1 MELYIDILSKT
12 EETVSS
18 EQHGTREHVTFNI
31 IAKQIL
37 DKINDPPPTFIAQT
51 KKHGEEQI
59 LQKVLVILPV
69 EMNWSR
75 NLFHIIG
82 KRHAEKGNACNIAIG
97 IQLYEQ

>member
-59 LQKVLVILPV
+59 LQKVFSHFTSCNEL
-69 EMNWSR
+69 
-75 NLFHIIG
+75 
-82 KRHAEKGNACNIAIG
+82 EKKPFPYHWKEACRKG
-97 IQLYEQ
+97 YCL

>member
-37 DKINDPPPTFIAQT
+37 DKINDPPQHSLLRPRNMAKSRFC
-51 KKHGEEQI
+51 KRY
-59 LQKVLVILPV
+59 LVILPV
-69 EMNWSR
+69 EMNWRR